1 MKIEPIPT
9 PEDLRDSQGQ
19 QGRDLGR
26 ALALRI
32 TRYLAGQTLTPGASF
47 APTFLV
53 AKPYPVEVLRRAEDL
68 LGHNGWGKVEI
79 RQHADDALRLCVLLE
94 VGR

>member
-9 PEDLRDSQGQ
+9 PEDLRDA
-19 QGRDLGR
+19 QGRKGQDLGR
-26 ALALRI
+26 ALARRI
-32 TRYLAGQTLTPGASF
+32 VQHLAGQTLTPGASF
-47 APTFLV
+47 VPTLLV

-68 LGHNGWGKVEI
+68 LGHNGWSKVEI